1 MFITTCVD
9 YGETCDGHPRLL
21 GKYDNKEEAE
31 VDVLADMLG
40 VARNYGSHAVVDENK
55 KEVWAS
61 ENEVGQKGS
70 VWDIFDT
77 DTV

>member
-9 YGETCDGHPRLL
+9 YGETCDGHSRLL
-21 GKYDNKEEAE
+21 GKYDNREEAE
-31 VDVLADMLG
+31 VEVLADMLG
-40 VARNYGSHAVVDENK
+40 VARSYGSHAVVDENK

-77 DTV
+77 DAT